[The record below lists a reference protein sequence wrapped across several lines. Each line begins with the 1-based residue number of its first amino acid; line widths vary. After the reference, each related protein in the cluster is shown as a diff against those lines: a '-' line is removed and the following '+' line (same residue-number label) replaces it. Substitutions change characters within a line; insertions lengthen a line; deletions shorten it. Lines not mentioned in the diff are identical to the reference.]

1 MLYQSLNL
9 IFLTLVYLVCVYST
23 INYDPNGRTII
34 DPDEEVQHAV
44 STLFSVFR
52 TSGSAYGVVRYFAE
66 NSILFPKRAYG
77 GAWDGKLTW
86 GTLTHSRVLS
96 VIHNPAYTGAY
107 VYGRYRD
114 NKTVNADGHFEH
126 HPVRLPD
133 KEEWRVFIP
142 GHHQAYIS
150 WDDFEANQKQLC
162 SNQTNTELCGPARE
176 GAALLPGLLIC
187 GKCGRRMTVRYTG
200 NGGIRPLYECVGRWE
215 HGSKATCSSVPA
227 VPLDQAVSDKILS
240 IMKPS
245 ELEISLKV
253 MHSINDTD
261 RMSDKQWLLAVER
274 AQYEA
279 DRAERQF
286 MLADPENRLVVRSL
300 EANWDQKLK
309 DLEKAK
315 QDYAAY
321 RSKKT
326 GSLPKKRK
334 RTSWTLPAG
343 SLRSGTHPLQH
354 QWRRSALYVS

>member
-1 MLYQSLNL
+1 M
-9 IFLTLVYLVCVYST
+9 
-23 INYDPNGRTII
+23 
-34 DPDEEVQHAV
+34 
-44 STLFSVFR
+44 
-52 TSGSAYGVVRYFAE
+52 
-66 NSILFPKRAYG
+66 
-77 GAWDGKLTW
+77 
-86 GTLTHSRVLS
+86 
-96 VIHNPAYTGAY
+96 HNPAYTGAY

-215 HGSKATCSSVPA
+215 HGNKATCSSVPA

-261 RMSDKQWLLAVER
+261 RMPDKQWLPAVER
-274 AQYEA
+274 AHYEA

-321 RSKKT
+321 RSKKP

-343 SLRSGTHPLQH
+343 SLSSGTHPLQH

>member
-1 MLYQSLNL
+1 
-9 IFLTLVYLVCVYST
+9 
-23 INYDPNGRTII
+23 
-34 DPDEEVQHAV
+34 
-44 STLFSVFR
+44 
-52 TSGSAYGVVRYFAE
+52 
-66 NSILFPKRAYG
+66 
-77 GAWDGKLTW
+77 
-86 GTLTHSRVLS
+86 
-96 VIHNPAYTGAY
+96 
-107 VYGRYRD
+107 
-114 NKTVNADGHFEH
+114 
-126 HPVRLPD
+126 
-133 KEEWRVFIP
+133 
-142 GHHQAYIS
+142 
-150 WDDFEANQKQLC
+150 
-162 SNQTNTELCGPARE
+162 
-176 GAALLPGLLIC
+176 
-187 GKCGRRMTVRYTG
+187 MTVRYTG
-200 NGGIRPLYECVGRWE
+200 NGGIRPLYECVGRWK
-215 HGSKATCSSVPA
+215 HGNKATCSSVPA